1 MGIKPLPEALWLARE
16 SDMDLVEVAPGR
28 DDRSP
33 PVCKVMDYGRWRFE
47 EDQRAKESR
56 RKASNVTLKELRYR
70 PKIAPAD
77 FDTKTRKVADF
88 LSQGHKVKI
97 TITFR
102 WRETSHPEFGRKIL
116 DRIAEETADI
126 AKVEAMPKLD
136 GRNMT
141 MVLAP
146 EKKAAPKK
154 PKPDEVPAATNGAQT
169 APTSEEATVADPQ
182 TESTPPSEPEPQPE
196 TQPETETPPAMEV
209 VSESA
214 PAADGDED
222 QTETDSSPPD
232 KQNS

>member
-16 SDMDLVEVAPGR
+16 ADMDLVEVAPGR
-28 DDRSP
+28 DDKSP

-102 WRETSHPEFGRKIL
+102 WRETAHPEFGRRIL
-116 DRIAEETADI
+116 DRIAEETVDI
-126 AKVEAMPKLD
+126 AKVESMPKLD

-154 PKPDEVPAATNGAQT
+154 PKQNGQPESATEGESSPGGSQAGAPETAVPETAA
-169 APTSEEATVADPQ
+169 
-182 TESTPPSEPEPQPE
+182 PEPTPGPE
-196 TQPETETPPAMEV
+196 AAASPEPASPE
-209 VSESA
+209 
-214 PAADGDED
+214 PAADSPTVDEEVD
-222 QTETDSSPPD
+222 PSPDEPE
-232 KQNS
+232 S

>member
-102 WRETSHPEFGRKIL
+102 WRETAHPEFGRKIL
-116 DRIAEETADI
+116 DRIAEETAEI

-154 PKPDEVPAATNGAQT
+154 PKPDGASAPTNGSQDDGA
-169 APTSEEATVADPQ
+169 
-182 TESTPPSEPEPQPE
+182 
-196 TQPETETPPAMEV
+196 
-209 VSESA
+209 ESA
-214 PAADGDED
+214 PTPAETSTVAED
-222 QTETDSSPPD
+222 QTEDQTELEAVPEAAAPVSSDDTTTEIDSSPPD
-232 KQNS
+232 EQNT

>member
-154 PKPDEVPAATNGAQT
+154 PKPDGASAPANGSQDGA
-169 APTSEEATVADPQ
+169 
-182 TESTPPSEPEPQPE
+182 
-196 TQPETETPPAMEV
+196 
-209 VSESA
+209 ESA
-214 PAADGDED
+214 PTPAETSIAAED
-222 QTETDSSPPD
+222 QTEQAAVTEAAAPVSSDDTTTEIDSSPPD
-232 KQNS
+232 EQNT